1 MNIMTIHHLCY
12 YLEEIGIIDQ
22 SSITPF
28 LSLYS
33 FALNKSKEKENLNTN
48 TSTKKSSITFENIL
62 CAYLKKIF
70 SIEKNYKIFSNKIIN
85 KFKQHFMLKQYNGL
99 ILLFSILNKVL
110 QSYKIQSFYKIINMK
125 KENFST
131 NLNTYNNIYT
141 YNNINSPSNKINL
154 MHEKKTSFDSFRI
167 KHLKKNKKENDESK
181 SEILNKSVDFIKI
194 KKNYNNNDTIPS
206 INKSKNNNTYANDKN
221 IQLEF
226 KKKQFLSKLKREHIV
241 KFKRTNSNSAK
252 KLTTN
257 NSNKN
262 FESKLLNNFPSQ
274 YKRNNVNVIND
285 YNDKKNKK
293 DKESIEYNDN
303 YFNPIDIYNNDI
315 NFNKIKYDLIKDNQK
330 IIQNKTDLLF
340 SPNGNSNY
348 SNHNFSYNNFY
359 KEKTDNEGSLNKNIP
374 EILNGG
380 LSAKS
385 ENINFASFVYSSPSY
400 NQLNTPTNYKLCNKE
415 NIGHIIK
422 KNDKKNIQ
430 KDIFN
435 SSIDEPQK
443 NLTLNEINRIK
454 KKLESLNYFNLNS

>member
-33 FALNKSKEKENLNTN
+33 FALNKSKERENLNTN

-110 QSYKIQSFYKIINMK
+110 QSYKIQTFYKIINMK
-125 KENFST
+125 KENYST
-131 NLNTYNNIYT
+131 NLKKYNNIFT

-167 KHLKKNKKENDESK
+167 KHLKKNKKENDENK
-181 SEILNKSVDFIKI
+181 SEKLNKSVDFIKI
-194 KKNYNNNDTIPS
+194 KNNFNSNDTLPS
-206 INKSKNNNTYANDKN
+206 LNKSKNNNTYSNDKN

-226 KKKQFLSKLKREHIV
+226 KKKQFLSKLKREHLV

-252 KLTTN
+252 KLKTN

-274 YKRNNVNVIND
+274 YKINNANAIDD

-293 DKESIEYNDN
+293 DKESIENNDN

-315 NFNKIKYDLIKDNQK
+315 NFNKVKYDLIKDNQK
-330 IIQNKTDLLF
+330 IIKNKTDLLF

-348 SNHNFSYNNFY
+348 SNHYFSYNNFY
-359 KEKTDNEGSLNKNIP
+359 KEKSDNEGSLNKIIP
-374 EILNGG
+374 DTLNGG

-385 ENINFASFVYSSPSY
+385 ENINFASFVYSSPPY
-400 NQLNTPTNYKLCNKE
+400 NQLNSTSNYKLGNKE
-415 NIGHIIK
+415 NFGHIIK
-422 KNDKKNIQ
+422 KNDKINIK
-430 KDIFN
+430 KDIIN
-435 SSIDEPQK
+435 SSMDEPQK